1 MERLLGETGLEGA
14 LDGTQGLGHVGTW
27 FAGKALINLP
37 ILARISGV
45 TVCNQRAGPKLG
57 HWPETGSDATATMN
71 LNQR

>member
-1 MERLLGETGLEGA
+1 MERMLGETGLEGA

-45 TVCNQRAGPKLG
+45 TVCNQERGR
-57 HWPETGSDATATMN
+57 N
-71 LNQR
+71 